1 MAQKELALAHAGT
14 PSGFQAIFHVARS
27 TRYHGVF
34 APNNAQRAAITPS
47 QRGKGAKKD
56 AGTVTTAEL
65 LDDKSYIQKRAAMT
79 WAQRLKRV
87 FNIEIEVCR
96 HCHGP
101 VKIIACIEE
110 PAVIEK
116 ILACLNSKAN
126 VATIQT
132 GGLLL
137 PIPRAPPAENEWLW
151 PD

>member
-1 MAQKELALAHAGT
+1 
-14 PSGFQAIFHVARS
+14 
-27 TRYHGVF
+27 
-34 APNNAQRAAITPS
+34 
-47 QRGKGAKKD
+47 
-56 AGTVTTAEL
+56 
-65 LDDKSYIQKRAAMT
+65 
-79 WAQRLKRV
+79 
-87 FNIEIEVCR
+87 
-96 HCHGP
+96 
-101 VKIIACIEE
+101 VKIIACIED

>member
-1 MAQKELALAHAGT
+1 
-14 PSGFQAIFHVARS
+14 
-27 TRYHGVF
+27 
-34 APNNAQRAAITPS
+34 
-47 QRGKGAKKD
+47 
-56 AGTVTTAEL
+56 
-65 LDDKSYIQKRAAMT
+65 MT

-96 HCHGP
+96 HCQGP
-101 VKIIACIEE
+101 VKIIACIED

-126 VATIQT
+126 ANAATIQT
-132 GGLLL
+132 ELSLL